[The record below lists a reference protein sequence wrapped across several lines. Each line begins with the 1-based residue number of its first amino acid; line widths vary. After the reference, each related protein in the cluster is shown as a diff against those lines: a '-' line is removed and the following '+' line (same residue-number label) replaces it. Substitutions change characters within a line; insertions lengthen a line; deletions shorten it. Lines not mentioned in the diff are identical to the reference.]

1 MCNSMKKFK
10 KLAALAIT
18 IPTLL
23 SSTNISFAMKS
34 NRQQSAFS
42 PSSSDNYEIIYSSQS
57 QEEDIYTSSKP
68 IKPPAEDK
76 KGKKG
81 KKSRIEEAALAI
93 TIPTLLSSTNISF
106 AMKSPVSS
114 DKCPSAFS
122 PYLSNNYE
130 IICSSQ
136 SQEIEEGVECTNPK
150 CPTYRKGEKCARP
163 YKKYTH
169 KKDGKQMQG
178 YRCTRCRKC
187 FTLDENGKVVKKEL
201 KDCIL
206 CNEKE
211 CAVRNGVPYTR
222 DDGKRMQQYKCNE
235 CGKTFTRQINKNA
248 EE

>member
-1 MCNSMKKFK
+1 MGNSMKKFK

-81 KKSRIEEAALAI
+81 KKSRIE
-93 TIPTLLSSTNISF
+93 
-106 AMKSPVSS
+106 KS
-114 DKCPSAFS
+114 
-122 PYLSNNYE
+122 L
-130 IICSSQ
+130 
-136 SQEIEEGVECTNPK
+136 ECTNPK
-150 CPTYRKGEKCARP
+150 CPTYRNGEKCVKPFGDPHPR
-163 YKKYTH
+163 
-169 KKDGKQMQG
+169 KDGKQMQR
-178 YRCTRCRKC
+178 YRCARCNKY

-206 CNEKE
+206 CNGKG
-211 CAVRNGVPYTR
+211 CAVKNGIRHPR
-222 DDGKRMQQYKCNE
+222 KDGIRMQQYKCKR
-235 CGKTFTRQINKNA
+235 CGQSFSQPTNKNA
-248 EE
+248 EEQAGIETQPN

>member
-10 KLAALAIT
+10 KLAVLAIT

-81 KKSRIEEAALAI
+81 EKSRIE
-93 TIPTLLSSTNISF
+93 
-106 AMKSPVSS
+106 KS
-114 DKCPSAFS
+114 
-122 PYLSNNYE
+122 L
-130 IICSSQ
+130 
-136 SQEIEEGVECTNPK
+136 ECTNPK
-150 CPTYRKGEKCARP
+150 CPTYRKGEKCAGP
-163 YKKYTH
+163 YKKYIRI
-169 KKDGKQMQG
+169 KDGAQMQQ
-178 YRCTRCRKC
+178 YRCKECRKI

-206 CNEKE
+206 CNGKG
-211 CAVRNGVPYTR
+211 CAVKNGIRHPR
-222 DDGKRMQQYKCNE
+222 KDGIRMQQYKCKR
-235 CGKTFTRQINKNA
+235 CGQSFSQPINKNA
-248 EE
+248 EEQAGIETQPN

>member
-1 MCNSMKKFK
+1 MGKSMKKFK

-34 NRQQSAFS
+34 PVSSDKCTSAFS
-42 PSSSDNYEIIYSSQS
+42 PYSSNNYEIIYSSQS

-81 KKSRIEEAALAI
+81 EKSRIE
-93 TIPTLLSSTNISF
+93 
-106 AMKSPVSS
+106 KS
-114 DKCPSAFS
+114 
-122 PYLSNNYE
+122 L
-130 IICSSQ
+130 
-136 SQEIEEGVECTNPK
+136 ECTNPK
-150 CPTYRKGEKCARP
+150 CPTYRKGEKCAGP
-163 YKKYTH
+163 YKKYIRI
-169 KKDGKQMQG
+169 KDGAQMQQ
-178 YRCTRCRKC
+178 YRCKECRKI
-187 FTLDENGKVVKKEL
+187 FTLDENGKVVQTEYI
-201 KDCIL
+201 DCIL